1 MIVLLSNL
9 NDKFLDFNKI
19 KNGIYLP
26 FNFII
31 HSNISIENLIDKQ
44 YCLFYN
50 IINLDLEIENEETK
64 QVRVYNIVKQI
75 NDDKTSL
82 SSWNIN
88 NNQSYYSDFNFN
100 SSPQYLYTSLINNDN
115 QDVNLIDLNK
125 QKNIF
130 YKIYFTFN
138 ITFPS
143 QDFFLTYTHLY
154 KWKTKLTILN
164 KVDNS
169 EFLIESDQN
178 SFTIIRN
185 NYNNS
190 NLQVQRNLLFYNSH
204 QQKIISMFTTS
215 KVPTRN
221 KNINSDKLPIFI
233 DIYNNKNNF
242 YLDQLLTKS
251 FNSFSQD
258 NNNLNKK
265 KNIQSSFFY
274 NDFI

>member
-88 NNQSYYSDFNFN
+88 NN
-100 SSPQYLYTSLINNDN
+100 
-115 QDVNLIDLNK
+115 
-125 QKNIF
+125 
-130 YKIYFTFN
+130 
-138 ITFPS
+138 
-143 QDFFLTYTHLY
+143 
-154 KWKTKLTILN
+154 
-164 KVDNS
+164 
-169 EFLIESDQN
+169 
-178 SFTIIRN
+178 
-185 NYNNS
+185 
-190 NLQVQRNLLFYNSH
+190 
-204 QQKIISMFTTS
+204 
-215 KVPTRN
+215 
-221 KNINSDKLPIFI
+221 
-233 DIYNNKNNF
+233 
-242 YLDQLLTKS
+242 
-251 FNSFSQD
+251 
-258 NNNLNKK
+258 
-265 KNIQSSFFY
+265 
-274 NDFI
+274 